1 MIFTLLYR
9 YKIFPFLVDFN
20 QVCLKLCKTFLSTV
34 NKLVIIKLLN
44 YIEKSAVYNP
54 TQSGFRKG
62 HPRTTLPQKFRSD
75 IRKALNRNEITISVL
90 IDYSKVFDTNHK
102 TLLEELVSLIFS
114 NRTIKIIMS
123 YLTNRHQYVQIDDQ
137 TSPKSPVHF
146 GVSQGS
152 ILGPILFNIYV
163 AGLPSCIDSDSIQH
177 ADDTTIYRTC
187 RPSDILQEIHILE
200 NDIKTASKWS
210 AGNGLVFNNDKLKYI
225 TFSSKR
231 KVNDKSYLIP
241 SNRKSIAEETTVK
254 LLGVNFDQNL
264 TWPSH
269 ANSIVKA
276 SYGILR
282 TLKTFKRFTP
292 FKIRKSLAVIG
303 AIKTKLQ

>member
-1 MIFTLLYR
+1 MS
-9 YKIFPFLVDFN
+9 
-20 QVCLKLCKTFLSTV
+20 QLS
-34 NKLVIIKLLN
+34 N

-62 HPRTTLPQKFRSD
+62 HSTTTLLLKFRND
-75 IRKALNRNEITISVL
+75 IRKALNQNEITISVL
-90 IDYSKVFDTNHK
+90 IDYSKAFDTINHK
-102 TLLEELVSLIFS
+102 TLLEKLVSLNFS

-123 YLTNRHQYVQIDDQ
+123 YLTNRDQYVQIDDQ
-137 TSPKSPVHF
+137 TSSKSPVHF
-146 GVSQGS
+146 GVPQGS
-152 ILGPILFNIYV
+152 ILGLILFNIYV
-163 AGLPSCIDSDSIQH
+163 AELPSCIDSDSIQY

-231 KVNDKSYLIP
+231 KVNDKSYLIR

-264 TWPSH
+264 TWSSH
-269 ANSIVKA
+269 VNSIVKA

-292 FKIRKSLAVIG
+292 FKVRKSLAESLVLSRLNYNNVVFG
-303 AIKTKLQ
+303 QLSKYLQNCFQRVQKAMSSVDTPNLATS